1 MRYAFIRD
9 HERQH
14 AVRTLCR
21 VLKVHPSGYYA
32 WRHQPRSA
40 RNIENQRLTGQI
52 KQSWL
57 HSGAVYGYRKVH
69 ADLRDLGEPCGEQ
82 RVYRLM
88 KAAGLRS
95 QSGYRRHPHV
105 GGMPAVIAPNR
116 LDRQFDGAAPNQAW
130 ATDITYLRTHEGW
143 LYLAVV
149 LDLFSRQ
156 VVGWSMQSRIDRELV
171 LSALLMAIWRRKPKQ
186 PVLVHSDQGSQFSS
200 EDWQSFL
207 RANGLVGSMSR
218 RGNCHDNAVAESF
231 FQLLKRERVK
241 RKTYPTRE
249 AARQDV
255 FDYIEMFYNPKRRHG
270 YNGKKSPVQFEQQFF
285 ERQRSV

>member
-1 MRYAFIRD
+1 M
-9 HERQH
+9 
-14 AVRTLCR
+14 
-21 VLKVHPSGYYA
+21 
-32 WRHQPRSA
+32 
-40 RNIENQRLTGQI
+40 
-52 KQSWL
+52 
-57 HSGAVYGYRKVH
+57 
-69 ADLRDLGEPCGEQ
+69 
-82 RVYRLM
+82 
-88 KAAGLRS
+88 
-95 QSGYRRHPHV
+95 
-105 GGMPAVIAPNR
+105 
-116 LDRQFDGAAPNQAW
+116 
-130 ATDITYLRTHEGW
+130 TDITYLRTHEGW

-200 EDWQSFL
+200 EDWQAFL
-207 RANGLVGSMSR
+207 KAHGLVGSMSR

-255 FDYIEMFYNPKRRHG
+255 FDYIEMFYNPIRRHG
-270 YNGKKSPVQFEQQFF
+270 YNGKKSPVQCEQQFF